1 MASLQKINML
11 GKQIIASQ
19 LTNMG
24 ATQYYHDI
32 KFTVSFNMGIT
43 SKYIDRYPT
52 ASMTKNPPRDRY
64 PACHPKVLSCKQQII
79 AISKVRNVSNEYNI
93 KQ

>member
-1 MASLQKINML
+1 MLENRTGVHSSLVVSLQKINML
-11 GKQIIASQ
+11 GKQITARQ

-24 ATQYYHDI
+24 ATQYYHDT

-52 ASMTKNPPRDRY
+52 VPMTNSPPWDRY
-64 PACHPKVLSCKQQII
+64 PGCLPKVLSCK
-79 AISKVRNVSNEYNI
+79 
-93 KQ
+93 

>member
-1 MASLQKINML
+1 MVSLQKINVL
-11 GKQIIASQ
+11 GKQITAEQ

-24 ATQYYHDI
+24 ATQYYHDT

-52 ASMTKNPPRDRY
+52 ASMANNPPRDRY
-64 PACHPKVLSCKQQII
+64 PASLPKVLSCKKQII
-79 AISKVRNVSNEYNI
+79 AISMVRNVRNEY
-93 KQ
+93 